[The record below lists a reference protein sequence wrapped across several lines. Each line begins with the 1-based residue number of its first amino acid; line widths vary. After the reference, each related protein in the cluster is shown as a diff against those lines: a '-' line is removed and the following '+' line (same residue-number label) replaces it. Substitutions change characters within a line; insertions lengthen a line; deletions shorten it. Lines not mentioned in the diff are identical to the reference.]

1 MKNLFLVSSAINA
14 KHGIYTPRERFL
26 QTYETC
32 KSIKDRCHN
41 ADIILIDGGI
51 KRVSDA
57 QREKLDKYVNDIFY
71 FGDHPVVKQ
80 IQQSNNHDIVK
91 NMIEIFMFMTV
102 LTDDLVYPPNELFN
116 DVSKEYSRIFKMSGR
131 YTLNENFDI
140 KKHTG
145 PIVIRGP
152 YISQFPPAI
161 TGGIELQY
169 MSRLWSFDISQH
181 NYIGE
186 VYKKMY
192 DHMTRR
198 LEEGGYVDIEHL
210 LYYHLDKS
218 LVVNIDRIGVT
229 GNIAPNGY
237 GVNE

>member
-26 QTYETC
+26 QTYESC
-32 KSIKDRCHN
+32 KSIKDKCHN
-41 ADIILIDGGI
+41 ADIILIDGGLKPI
-51 KRVSDA
+51 NDGQK
-57 QREKLDKYVNDIFY
+57 EKLDK
-71 FGDHPVVKQ
+71 FGVEFMYYGDNPRVKE

-91 NMIEIFMFMTV
+91 NLIEIFMFMDV
-102 LTDDLVYPPNELFN
+102 LNGPDF
-116 DVSKEYSRIFKMSGR
+116 SQYSRIFKMSGR

-145 PIVIRGP
+145 PVVIRGP
-152 YISQFPPAI
+152 YTSQFPPHI

-192 DHMTRR
+192 DHMVQR
-198 LEEGGYVDIEHL
+198 LEQGGYVDIEHL
-210 LYYHLDKS
+210 LFHYLDRS

-237 GVNE
+237 GVDE

>member
-26 QTYETC
+26 QTYESC

-41 ADIILIDGGI
+41 ADIILIDGGLKPI
-51 KRVSDA
+51 NDG
-57 QREKLDKYVNDIFY
+57 QQEKLSKYVHEFMY
-71 FGDHPVVKQ
+71 YGDHPRVKE

-91 NMIEIFMFMTV
+91 NLIEIFMFMDV
-102 LTDDLVYPPNELFN
+102 LNKSEF
-116 DVSKEYSRIFKMSGR
+116 SEYSRIFKMSGR

-140 KKHTG
+140 NKHND

-152 YISQFPPAI
+152 YTSQFPPQV
-161 TGGIELQY
+161 TGGLELQY

-181 NYIGE
+181 QHVAE
-186 VYKKMY
+186 VYKKMF
-192 DHMTRR
+192 DHMITR
-198 LEEGGYVDIEHL
+198 LEQGGYVDIEHL
-210 LYYHLDKS
+210 LYHYLDKS
-218 LVVNIDRIGVT
+218 KVVNVDKVGVS

-237 GVNE
+237 GVEE

>member
-26 QTYETC
+26 QTYESC
-32 KSIKDRCHN
+32 KSIKDKCHN
-41 ADIILIDGGI
+41 ADIILIDGGLKPI
-51 KRVSDA
+51 NNG
-57 QREKLDKYVNDIFY
+57 QQEKLSKFDVEFMYY
-71 FGDHPVVKQ
+71 GDHPRVKE

-91 NMIEIFMFMTV
+91 NLIEIYMFMDV
-102 LTDDLVYPPNELFN
+102 LNGPDF
-116 DVSKEYSRIFKMSGR
+116 SQYSRIFKMSGR

-152 YISQFPPAI
+152 YTSQFTPAI

-169 MSRLWSFDISQH
+169 MSRLWSFDVSQH
-181 NYIGE
+181 DYIAE
-186 VYKKMY
+186 AYKQMY
-192 DHMTRR
+192 EHMVRR

-210 LYYHLDKS
+210 LFHHLDKS
-218 LVVNIDRIGVT
+218 LVVNIDQIGVT